1 MRYNKGIV
9 EEALS
14 ISSGDFMAKKLR
26 LAVFISGTGRTLK
39 NLIDLVRTE
48 KLSAEIV
55 VVISSV
61 ANVVGLQYAE
71 EESIPIEIVERS
83 RLESLSEFSEANF
96 SLCRA
101 ARADYVVLAGYLRHL
116 EIPKDFE
123 NRVLNVHPSLI
134 PSFCGK
140 GYYGNIVHSKAL
152 EYGVKISG
160 CTVHFV
166 DQEYDT
172 GPIILQKAVE
182 VYDGDTPGILNDR
195 VFAAEC
201 QAYPEAIELLAQGR
215 VTVKG
220 RIVKISSTKD
230 QKRNTDIDF

>member
-1 MRYNKGIV
+1 
-9 EEALS
+9 
-14 ISSGDFMAKKLR
+14 MAKKLR

-39 NLIDLVRTE
+39 NFIDRIRAGQ
-48 KLSAEIV
+48 LSAEIV
-55 VVISSV
+55 VVVSSV

-71 EESIPIEIVERS
+71 EESIPIEIIERCQY
-83 RLESLSEFSEANF
+83 ESLSEFSEANF
-96 SLCRA
+96 NICRVA
-101 ARADYVVLAGYLRHL
+101 KADYIALAGYLRRL
-116 EIPKDFE
+116 EVPNDFE
-123 NRVLNVHPSLI
+123 NRVLNIHPSLI

-182 VYDGDTPGILNDR
+182 VYEGDTANTLNDR

-201 QAYPEAIELLAQGR
+201 QAFPEAIELLAQGR

-220 RIVKISSTKD
+220 RIVKIAPPKD
-230 QKRNTDIDF
+230 QKRSTDIDF

>member
-1 MRYNKGIV
+1 MTN
-9 EEALS
+9 
-14 ISSGDFMAKKLR
+14 KLR

-39 NLIDLVRTE
+39 NFIDRIRAE
-48 KLSAEIV
+48 QLSAEIV

-71 EESIPIEIVERS
+71 EESIPIEIVERCQY
-83 RLESLSEFSEANF
+83 ESLNEFSEANF
-96 SLCRA
+96 SICRA
-101 ARADYVVLAGYLRHL
+101 TRADYVLLAGYLRRL

-123 NRVLNVHPSLI
+123 NRVLNIHPSLI

-140 GYYGNIVHSKAL
+140 GFYGNIVHSKAL

-166 DQEYDT
+166 DQEYDN
-172 GPIILQKAVE
+172 GPILIQKAVE
-182 VYDGDTPGILNDR
+182 VYEGDTPNTLNDR

-201 QAYPEAIELLAQGR
+201 QAYPEAVELLAQGR
-215 VTVKG
+215 VSVKG
-220 RIVKISSTKD
+220 RVVKIAPPKD
-230 QKRNTDIDF
+230 QKRNTEIDF

>member
-1 MRYNKGIV
+1 MT
-9 EEALS
+9 
-14 ISSGDFMAKKLR
+14 KKLR

-39 NLIDLVRTE
+39 NLLDRIHAE
-48 KLSAEIV
+48 QLSAEVV

-61 ANVVGLQYAE
+61 TNVVGLQYAE
-71 EESIPIEIVERS
+71 EESIPVEIIERS
-83 RLESLSEFSEANF
+83 NYGSLHEFSEANF
-96 SLCRA
+96 SVCRA
-101 ARADYVVLAGYLRHL
+101 ARADYVVLGGYLRHL
-116 EIPKDFE
+116 EIPNDFE
-123 NRVLNVHPSLI
+123 NRVLNIHPSLI

-172 GPIILQKAVE
+172 GPIFLQKAVD
-182 VYDGDTPGILNDR
+182 VYEGDTPNTLNDR

-201 QAYPEAIELLAQGR
+201 QAYPEAVELLAQGR

-220 RIVKISSTKD
+220 RIVKIAPPKD
-230 QKRNTDIDF
+230 QKRGRGEIDF

>member
-1 MRYNKGIV
+1 MT
-9 EEALS
+9 
-14 ISSGDFMAKKLR
+14 KKLR

-39 NLIDLVRTE
+39 NLIEQIHEE

-61 ANVVGLQYAE
+61 ANVVGMQHAE
-71 EESIPIEIVERS
+71 KESIPVEIIERGNYEN
-83 RLESLSEFSEANF
+83 LTGFSEAHF
-96 SLCRA
+96 DICRA
-101 ARADYVVLAGYLRHL
+101 VRADYVVLAGYLRRL
-116 EIPKDFE
+116 EIPGDFE
-123 NRVLNVHPSLI
+123 NRVLNIHPSLI

-152 EYGVKISG
+152 EYGVKVSG

-182 VYDGDTPGILNDR
+182 VYEDDTPNTLNDR

-215 VTVKG
+215 VSVKG
-220 RIVKISSTKD
+220 RIVKIAPPKD
-230 QKRNTDIDF
+230 SKRGSDIDF